1 MYLPDELL
9 QARHGA
15 TAFEDLGCYKML
27 TERRQGNERGCWA
40 FRTGTDSQSVAQ
52 RSLVL
57 VASTVPITGRRRR
70 ATIRSPS

>member
-40 FRTGTDSQSVAQ
+40 FRTGTDSQSVAFYHF
-52 RSLVL
+52 
-57 VASTVPITGRRRR
+57 
-70 ATIRSPS
+70 SPCAFFQLRQNSMGALG